1 MSISAR
7 VGQVVERLWYDDGVV
22 ARLGRALLV
31 PAERAYA
38 TVVSRRN
45 AAFDAQ
51 PTRRGVLPALSVGN
65 VTVGGTGKT
74 PVAAWCA
81 ARLRALGGRP
91 AIVLRGYG
99 DDEWRVHALLNPW
112 ASVIVTPDRN
122 AGLVI
127 ARARGSDC
135 AVLDDAFQHRRAP
148 RVGDIALVSADR
160 WLETARLLPAGPY
173 REPLT
178 SLRRADLIAIT
189 IKAAD
194 PARVESVIRA
204 VTDAAP
210 RVPLAIFRL
219 RPYTLRLAVALP
231 RGGTTPGLNDDRT
244 GLLSHP
250 ARWLDGRPVIVA
262 SAIADPQAFEAQLR
276 AAGAVIRRV
285 HRFPDHHTFRPR
297 DAMAIAAGVDGVT
310 DVVCTLKDAV
320 KLAPLWPR
328 EAPTLW
334 YLSQTVLVDRG
345 ADVLDRVLAR
355 VLSARDTS
363 SPAA

>member
-1 MSISAR
+1 MSISER
-7 VGQVVERLWYDDGVV
+7 VDHVVERLWYDEGIV
-22 ARLGRALLV
+22 ARIGRAFLV
-31 PAERAYA
+31 PAELAYA
-38 TVVSRRN
+38 AVVSRRN
-45 AAFDAQ
+45 AVFDAQ
-51 PTRRGVLPALSVGN
+51 PTRRGVLAALSVGN

-81 ARLRALGGRP
+81 GRLRALGGRP

-99 DDEWRVHALLNPW
+99 DDEWRVHALLNPG

-127 ARARGSDC
+127 ARTRGSDC

-148 RVGDIALVSADR
+148 RVADIVLVSADR
-160 WLETARLLPAGPY
+160 WSETARLLPAGPY

-178 SLRRADLIAIT
+178 SLRRADVIAIT

-194 PARVESVIRA
+194 QTRVESVIRA

-210 RVPLAIFRL
+210 RVPVAIFRI
-219 RPYTLRLAVALP
+219 RHDTLRLAVALP
-231 RGGTTPGLNDDRT
+231 RDGSGPRLNDDRT

-262 SAIADPQAFEAQLR
+262 SAIGDPRAFEAQLR

-285 HRFPDHHTFRPR
+285 HRFPDHHTFQPS

-328 EAPTLW
+328 QAATLW

-345 ADVLDRVLAR
+345 ADVLDRVFAR
-355 VLSARDTS
+355 VLAARDAS
-363 SPAA
+363 SPTA

>member
-1 MSISAR
+1 MSISMR
-7 VGQVVERLWYDDGVV
+7 VGQLVERLWYDEGVV

-31 PAERAYA
+31 PVERTYA
-38 TVVSRRN
+38 GIVSRRN

-51 PTRRGVLPALSVGN
+51 PTRRGALAALSVGN

-81 ARLRALGGRP
+81 GRLRALGGRP

-99 DDEWRVHALLNPW
+99 DDEWRVHALLNPG

-127 ARARGSDC
+127 ARTRGNDC
-135 AVLDDAFQHRRAP
+135 VVLDDAFQHRRAP
-148 RVGDIALVSADR
+148 RVADIVLVSADR
-160 WLETARLLPAGPY
+160 WALTARLLPAGPY

-178 SLRRADLIAIT
+178 SLRRADVIAIT

-194 PARVESVIRA
+194 QARVELVIRA

-219 RPYTLRLAVALP
+219 RPDTLRLAVALP
-231 RGGTTPGLNDDRT
+231 RDGTAPGLNEDRT

-262 SAIADPQAFEAQLR
+262 SAIGDPRAFEAQLR

-285 HRFPDHHTFRPR
+285 YRFPDHHTFRSR
-297 DAMAIAAGVDGVT
+297 DAIAIAGGGDGAT

-328 EAPTLW
+328 EAATLW
-334 YLSQTVLVDRG
+334 YLSQTVLVERG
-345 ADVLDRVLAR
+345 ADVLDRVFAR
-355 VLSARDTS
+355 VLAARH
-363 SPAA
+363 

>member
-7 VGQVVERLWYDDGVV
+7 VGEVVERLWYDEGVV
-22 ARLGRALLV
+22 ARLGRAFLV

-81 ARLRALGGRP
+81 GRLRALGGRP

-99 DDEWRVHALLNPW
+99 DDEWRVHALLNPG

-122 AGLVI
+122 AGVVI
-127 ARARGSDC
+127 ARTRGSDC
-135 AVLDDAFQHRRAP
+135 VVLDDAFQHRRAP

-178 SLRRADLIAIT
+178 ALRRADVIAIT

-194 PARVESVIRA
+194 PTRVESVIRA

-210 RVPLAIFRL
+210 RVPFAIFRL
-219 RPYTLRLAVALP
+219 RPDTLRLAVALP
-231 RGGTTPGLNDDRT
+231 RGGTAPGLNNDKI
-244 GLLSHP
+244 
-250 ARWLDGRPVIVA
+250 GRAHV
-262 SAIADPQAFEAQLR
+262 
-276 AAGAVIRRV
+276 
-285 HRFPDHHTFRPR
+285 
-297 DAMAIAAGVDGVT
+297 
-310 DVVCTLKDAV
+310 
-320 KLAPLWPR
+320 
-328 EAPTLW
+328 
-334 YLSQTVLVDRG
+334 
-345 ADVLDRVLAR
+345 
-355 VLSARDTS
+355 
-363 SPAA
+363 